1 MRTVAHLKKGEK
13 GLINSFTDS
22 ELSLKL
28 LDMGCL
34 PGSEIEL
41 IRTAPLGDP
50 IIISI
55 SGYLLSLRLDE
66 ASTILL
72 TEN

>member
-1 MRTVAHLKKGEK
+1 MRTVAHLKIGEK
-13 GLINSFTDS
+13 GFINSFTDG

-34 PGSEIEL
+34 PGSKIEL